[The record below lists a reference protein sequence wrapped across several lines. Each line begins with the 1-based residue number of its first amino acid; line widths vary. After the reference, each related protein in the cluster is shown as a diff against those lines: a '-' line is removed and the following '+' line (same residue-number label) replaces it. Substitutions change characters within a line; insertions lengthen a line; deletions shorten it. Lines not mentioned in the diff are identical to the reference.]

1 MVPENKTVLSFQVGF
16 EVEEVMMEV
25 DFSEVFVSDDELC
38 PVDETTY
45 QLVLDQDMTPLDLER
60 GLEAI

>member
-1 MVPENKTVLSFQVGF
+1 VIVPENKTILSFQVGF

-45 QLVLDQDMTPLDLER
+45 
-60 GLEAI
+60 